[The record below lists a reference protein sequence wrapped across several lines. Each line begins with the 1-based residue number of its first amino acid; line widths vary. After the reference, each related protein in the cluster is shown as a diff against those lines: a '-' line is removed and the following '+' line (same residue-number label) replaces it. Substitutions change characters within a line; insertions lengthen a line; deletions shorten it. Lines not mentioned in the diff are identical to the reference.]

1 MSNWTS
7 KNRIAMPLR
16 SVTADI
22 ETKNVFVN
30 DCIATTHHDCRQR
43 KQKRSKSNPNSNN
56 AKSNL
61 RCQCGMCSRTK
72 RSSYSTKLCKQTEIH
87 HHQPQYT
94 GFEAQTWWAYKPSDS
109 TTSSLWLDGL
119 IEDNKLNFHDWSIIV
134 SMVKLAFINFSLD
147 YLLRSQVHETY
158 KCVCA
163 GAYTYLSLCVGVS
176 GSICTFI

>member
-1 MSNWTS
+1 
-7 KNRIAMPLR
+7 MPLR

-22 ETKNVFVN
+22 ETKHVFVN
-30 DCIATTHHDCRQR
+30 DSIATTHHDCRQR

-56 AKSNL
+56 AKSTQ
-61 RCQCGMCSRTK
+61 RCQFGMRSRTE
-72 RSSYSTKLCKQTEIH
+72 RSSYPIKLCKQTKIH

-94 GFEAQTWWAYKPSDS
+94 GFEAQTWWAYKPPDG

-119 IEDNKLNFHDWSIIV
+119 IEDDKLNFHDWSTIV
-134 SMVKLAFINFSLD
+134 SMVKLACTNDSSD

-163 GAYTYLSLCVGVS
+163 GTYTYLSVCVGVS
-176 GSICTFI
+176 ESICIFI